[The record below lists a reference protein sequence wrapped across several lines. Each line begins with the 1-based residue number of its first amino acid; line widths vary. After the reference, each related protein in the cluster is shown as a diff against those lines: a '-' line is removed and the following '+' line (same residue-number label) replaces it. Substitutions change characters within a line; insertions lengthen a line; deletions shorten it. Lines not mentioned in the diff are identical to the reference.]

1 MSVRSWGVGVS
12 SKNRRKAS
20 RKPPVPAAHRARGD
34 SEHESKSAKKYAIAA
49 VGIIATAVLTLVG
62 TSLLPKIAGQFFNTA
77 KLEDNL
83 RHGPDIIV
91 NESLFYP
98 NEGVPLPTVVTG
110 NYHPSRELVAALAR
124 PMGATSPSVEKQ
136 IREAGGVDIE
146 DIFIRVVLHGNR
158 NEPILILGVRPV
170 ELRRGKPLNGVLFE
184 IGAQGEN
191 GNIQMGFDLDR
202 LAPEAV
208 KVADTGSLTTAPYF
222 ESHSIS
228 LTDREPAVLVIAA
241 KTRCYS
247 AQFKL
252 AVDYMVGNQTKHE
265 VITNN
270 GKPFMVSAYRYDVSN
285 VMAYRR
291 IFALQGNFSAIQ
303 PSHAQL
309 AHYDSRTPEEARE
322 CPA

>member
-1 MSVRSWGVGVS
+1 MS
-12 SKNRRKAS
+12 SKHRRKAS
-20 RKPPVPAAHRARGD
+20 RNPSVPVGRRAHDD
-34 SEHESKSAKKYAIAA
+34 SEPESKRAKKYAIAA
-49 VGIIATAVLTLVG
+49 AGIIATAVLTLVG
-62 TSLLPKIAGQFFNTA
+62 TSLIPKIAGQFFNTA
-77 KLEDNL
+77 KLEDSL
-83 RHGPDIIV
+83 RRGPDIV
-91 NESLFYP
+91 VDESLFYP

-110 NYHPSRELVAALAR
+110 NYQPSRELVAALSR
-124 PMGATSPSVEKQ
+124 PMGVTSPSVEKQ
-136 IREAGGVDIE
+136 IRQAGGVDIQ
-146 DIFIRVVLHGNR
+146 DVFIRVVLRGNR

-191 GNIQMGFDLDR
+191 GNIQMGFNLDR

-208 KVADTGSLTTAPYF
+208 NVTSGGSLSTAPYF

-228 LTDREPAVLVIAA
+228 LADSEPAVLVIEAA
-241 KTRCYS
+241 TKCYS

-252 AVDYMVGNQTKHE
+252 AVDYMIGNQTKRE

-270 GKPFMVSAYRYDVSN
+270 GKPFTVSAYRYDASN
-285 VMAYRR
+285 VMSYRR

-303 PSHAQL
+303 PSHGQL
-309 AHYDSRTPEEARE
+309 AHDDSRTSEEARA